1 MEENLSREES
11 LKIINEMISK
21 AKNSHYESGTGPLL
35 WGSVIFICSIVT
47 YLQLEYHFDIGF
59 DIWWLTF
66 IAIVPQVYITV
77 KSRKQKKF
85 KGYTDTAMDYIWMTF
100 AISIA
105 LLIHYN
111 SHVHHPGES
120 VPLFLILYG
129 IPTLITA
136 GVKNFKPMLYGGIV
150 TWIAAI
156 ITVYTTLSTDLLL
169 MAISAL
175 CAWFIPGIILRM
187 RYLKLLQN
195 KQQHGV

>member
-1 MEENLSREES
+1 MEENFSREES
-11 LKIINEMISK
+11 LKIINEMILK
-21 AKNSHYESGTGPLL
+21 VKNSNYESGIGPLL
-35 WGSVIFICSIVT
+35 WGSVIFICSIVNFF
-47 YLQLEYHFDIGF
+47 QVEYKVDIGF

-66 IAIVPQVYITV
+66 IAVVPQVYITL
-77 KSRKQKKF
+77 KCRKQKKF
-85 KGYTDTAMDYIWMTF
+85 KGYTDTAMDYIWMSF

-111 SHVHHPGES
+111 SHVHHSGET

-129 IPTLITA
+129 IPTLITS

-150 TWIAAI
+150 CWLAAI
-156 ITVYTTLSTDLLL
+156 ITVYTPLTTDLLL
-169 MAISAL
+169 MALAAL
-175 CAWFIPGIILRM
+175 CAWFIPGIILRR